1 MTIAKFDM
9 NTFEYHETKDSIE
22 KGFLFGLF
30 SLRNATWSEIKS
42 ALLDSEEN
50 VISNIDGDCQ

>member
-1 MTIAKFDM
+1 M
-9 NTFEYHETKDSIE
+9 NTLEYHETKDSIE